1 MKEHWGSLWWAI
13 SEESSLGKAVGK
25 EICQRSAGT
34 LEICLSAGGT
44 MARATR
50 VHGLLPHVR
59 CGRSGMESGSWCDIL
74 IPFSFPNED
83 LGAQGIL
90 LAF

>member
-1 MKEHWGSLWWAI
+1 
-13 SEESSLGKAVGK
+13 
-25 EICQRSAGT
+25 
-34 LEICLSAGGT
+34 
-44 MARATR
+44 
-50 VHGLLPHVR
+50 
-59 CGRSGMESGSWCDIL
+59 MESGSWCDIL